1 MKRASGVFSY
11 RKSGGRTLR
20 KTNTDQPGH
29 PGDARVQEFLDMIA
43 PSVVKF
49 NTDHFIC
56 GNTFRCVWA
65 LREYPTS
72 TEEQAI
78 LKRLGEKDGVTLRIY
93 TRHVN
98 AAEERKIISNAANKN
113 RMERANTNDLQQTVM
128 AESNLQDV
136 ATIVA
141 QTHRNRE
148 PLLHTAVYIEL
159 SASDYDRLKLLQT
172 EVLTE
177 LIRSKLNVD
186 RLMLRQQQG
195 FQSVMPSGR
204 NVFRDQFER
213 VLPASSV
220 ANLYPFNYSGKT
232 DPHGFYVG
240 RDKFGSNVLVDF
252 NQRAEDK
259 TNGSILILGN
269 SGQGKSYLLKLILCN
284 LRESGMN
291 VICLD
296 PEMEYE
302 DLTNNLQGCF
312 IDLMG
317 GRYIINPLEPKVWDE
332 GDGPEDPDAPKTF
345 RISSRL
351 SQHISFLKDFF
362 RSYKDFTDREID
374 VIEIMLQK
382 LYQSRGL
389 SDQTDFQMLEP
400 EDYPTLSEM
409 YDFIEAEYKG
419 FDEKKRQLYTA
430 DLLQNIL
437 LGLHSMCKG
446 AESKFFNGH
455 TNITDSTF
463 VTFGVKGLLQA
474 SKSLKNALLFNV
486 LSYMSNELLTTGD
499 TAASLDE
506 FYLFLSNLT
515 AVEYVRNF
523 MKRVRKKNSAVII
536 ASQNLEDF
544 NIEGIREYTKPLFSI
559 PTHQFLFNAGAI
571 DEKFYIDTLQLE
583 PSEFSLI
590 RYPQRGVCL
599 YKCGNE
605 RYNLMV
611 TAPDY
616 KARLFGK
623 AGGR

>member
-1 MKRASGVFSY
+1 MR
-11 RKSGGRTLR
+11 R
-20 KTNTDQPGH
+20 TNTAAASEM
-29 PGDARVQEFLDMIA
+29 ARDVRIQEFLDMIA
-43 PSVVKF
+43 PSVIKF
-49 NTDHFIC
+49 ETDHFIC

-72 TEEQAI
+72 TDEQAI
-78 LKRLGEKDGVTLRIY
+78 LSHLGEKDGVTLRIY
-93 TRHVN
+93 TRHVTPM
-98 AAEERKIISNAANKN
+98 EEKKIISNAANKN
-113 RMERANTNDLQQTVM
+113 RMDRSNTNDLQQTVL

-141 QTHRNRE
+141 QMHRNRE
-148 PLLHTAVYIEL
+148 PLLHTAVYLEL
-159 SASDYDRLKLLQT
+159 CAHDIDQLKLLQT

-177 LIRSKLNVD
+177 LIRAKLNVD

-195 FQSVMPSGR
+195 FRCVMPTGW
-204 NVFRDQFER
+204 NLFRDQFER

-232 DPHGFYVG
+232 DPNGFYIG

-252 NQRAEDK
+252 NRRADDK
-259 TNGSILILGN
+259 TNANILILGN
-269 SGQGKSYLLKLILCN
+269 SGQGKSYLLKLLLTN
-284 LRESGMN
+284 LRESGMRI
-291 VICLD
+291 VALD

-302 DLTNNLQGCF
+302 DLTNNLGGCF
-312 IDLMG
+312 IDLMSG
-317 GRYIINPLEPKVWDE
+317 EFLINPLEPKTWDDT
-332 GDGPEDPDAPKTF
+332 GSPEDLDAPQTF
-345 RISSRL
+345 RIRSRL

-362 RSYKDFTDREID
+362 RSYKDFSDREID

-382 LYQSRGL
+382 LYTKWGISDQSPFDRMASTDYPIL
-389 SDQTDFQMLEP
+389 SDF
-400 EDYPTLSEM
+400 YA
-409 YDFIEAEYKG
+409 FIEQEYKD
-419 FDEKKRQLYTA
+419 FDENKRQLYTA
-430 DLLQNIL
+430 EMLQSIL
-437 LGLHSMCKG
+437 LGLNSMCVG

-455 TNITDSTF
+455 TNITDAGF
-463 VTFGVKGLLQA
+463 ITFGVKGLLQA
-474 SKSLKNALLFNV
+474 GRSLKNALLFNI
-486 LSYMSNELLTTGD
+486 LSFMSDELLTEGN

-523 MKRVRKKNSAVII
+523 MKRVRKKESAVII

-544 NIEGIREYTKPLFSI
+544 NLDGVKEYTKPLFSI
-559 PTHQFLFNAGAI
+559 PTHQFLFNAGSI
-571 DEKFYIDTLQLE
+571 DARFYTDTLQLE
-583 PSEFSLI
+583 DSEYNLI

-611 TAPDY
+611 HAPEH

>member
-1 MKRASGVFSY
+1 MR
-11 RKSGGRTLR
+11 R
-20 KTNTDQPGH
+20 TNTAAAPEMT
-29 PGDARVQEFLDMIA
+29 GDVRIQEFLDMIA
-43 PSVVKF
+43 PSVIKF
-49 NTDHFIC
+49 ETDHFIC

-72 TEEQAI
+72 TDEQAI
-78 LKRLGEKDGVTLRIY
+78 LSHLGEKDGVTLRIY
-93 TRHVN
+93 TRHVTPM
-98 AAEERKIISNAANKN
+98 EEKKIISNAANKN
-113 RMERANTNDLQQTVM
+113 RMDRSNTNDLQQTVL

-141 QTHRNRE
+141 QMHRNRE
-148 PLLHTAVYIEL
+148 PLLHTAVYLEL
-159 SASDYDRLKLLQT
+159 CAHDIDQLKLLQT

-177 LIRSKLNVD
+177 LIRAKLNVD

-195 FQSVMPSGR
+195 FQCVMPTGW
-204 NVFRDQFER
+204 NLFRDQFER

-232 DPHGFYVG
+232 DPNGFYIG

-252 NQRAEDK
+252 NRRADDK
-259 TNGSILILGN
+259 TNANILILGN
-269 SGQGKSYLLKLILCN
+269 SGQGKSYLLKLLLTN
-284 LRESGMN
+284 LRESGMRI
-291 VICLD
+291 VALD

-302 DLTNNLQGCF
+302 DLTNNLGGCF
-312 IDLMG
+312 IDLMSG
-317 GRYIINPLEPKVWDE
+317 EFLINPLEPKTWDDT
-332 GDGPEDPDAPKTF
+332 GSPEDLDAPQTF
-345 RISSRL
+345 RIRSRL

-362 RSYKDFTDREID
+362 RSYKDFSDREID

-382 LYQSRGL
+382 LYTKWGISDQSPFDRMASTDYPIL
-389 SDQTDFQMLEP
+389 SDF
-400 EDYPTLSEM
+400 YS
-409 YDFIEAEYKG
+409 FIEQEYKD
-419 FDEKKRQLYTA
+419 FDENKRQLYTA
-430 DLLQNIL
+430 EMLQSIL
-437 LGLHSMCKG
+437 LGLNSMCVG

-455 TNITDSTF
+455 TNITDAGF
-463 VTFGVKGLLQA
+463 ITFGVKGLLQA
-474 SKSLKNALLFNV
+474 GRSLKNALLFNI
-486 LSYMSNELLTTGD
+486 LSFMSDELLTEGN

-523 MKRVRKKNSAVII
+523 MKRVRKKESAVII

-544 NIEGIREYTKPLFSI
+544 NLDGVKEYTKPLFSI
-559 PTHQFLFNAGAI
+559 PTHQFLFNAGSI
-571 DEKFYIDTLQLE
+571 DAKFYTDTLQLE
-583 PSEFSLI
+583 DSEYNLI

-611 TAPDY
+611 HAPEH

>member
-1 MKRASGVFSY
+1 MR
-11 RKSGGRTLR
+11 R
-20 KTNTDQPGH
+20 TNTAAAPEMA
-29 PGDARVQEFLDMIA
+29 GDVRIQEFLDMIA
-43 PSVVKF
+43 PSVIKF
-49 NTDHFIC
+49 ETDHFIC

-72 TEEQAI
+72 TDEQAI
-78 LKRLGEKDGVTLRIY
+78 LSHLGEKDGVTLRIY
-93 TRHVN
+93 TRHVTPM
-98 AAEERKIISNAANKN
+98 EEKKIISNAANKN
-113 RMERANTNDLQQTVM
+113 RMDRSNTNDLQQTVL

-141 QTHRNRE
+141 QMHRNRE
-148 PLLHTAVYIEL
+148 PLLHTAVYLEL
-159 SASDYDRLKLLQT
+159 CAHDIDQLKLLQT

-177 LIRSKLNVD
+177 LIRAKLNVD

-195 FQSVMPSGR
+195 FQCVMPTGW
-204 NVFRDQFER
+204 NLFRDQFER

-232 DPHGFYVG
+232 DPNGFYIG

-252 NQRAEDK
+252 NRRADDK
-259 TNGSILILGN
+259 TNANILILGN
-269 SGQGKSYLLKLILCN
+269 SGQGKSYLLKLLLTN
-284 LRESGMN
+284 LRESGMRI
-291 VICLD
+291 VALD

-302 DLTNNLQGCF
+302 DLTNHLGGCF
-312 IDLMG
+312 IDLMSG
-317 GRYIINPLEPKVWDE
+317 EFLINPLEPKTWDDT
-332 GDGPEDPDAPKTF
+332 GSPEDLDAPQTF
-345 RISSRL
+345 RIRSRL

-362 RSYKDFTDREID
+362 RSYKDFSDREID

-382 LYQSRGL
+382 LYTKWGISDQSPFDRMVSTDYPIL
-389 SDQTDFQMLEP
+389 SDF
-400 EDYPTLSEM
+400 YA
-409 YDFIEAEYKG
+409 FIEQEYKD
-419 FDEKKRQLYTA
+419 FDENKRQLYTA
-430 DLLQNIL
+430 EMLQSIL
-437 LGLHSMCKG
+437 LGLNSMCVG

-455 TNITDSTF
+455 TNITDAGF
-463 VTFGVKGLLQA
+463 ITFGVKGLLQA
-474 SKSLKNALLFNV
+474 GRSLKNALLFNI
-486 LSYMSNELLTTGD
+486 LSFMSDELLTEGN

-523 MKRVRKKNSAVII
+523 MKRVRKKESAVII

-544 NIEGIREYTKPLFSI
+544 NLDGVKEYTKPLFSI
-559 PTHQFLFNAGAI
+559 PTHQFLFNAGSI
-571 DEKFYIDTLQLE
+571 DARFYTDTLQLE
-583 PSEFSLI
+583 DSEYNLI

-611 TAPDY
+611 HAPEH

>member
-1 MKRASGVFSY
+1 M
-11 RKSGGRTLR
+11 
-20 KTNTDQPGH
+20 
-29 PGDARVQEFLDMIA
+29 
-43 PSVVKF
+43 
-49 NTDHFIC
+49 
-56 GNTFRCVWA
+56 
-65 LREYPTS
+65 
-72 TEEQAI
+72 
-78 LKRLGEKDGVTLRIY
+78 
-93 TRHVN
+93 
-98 AAEERKIISNAANKN
+98 
-113 RMERANTNDLQQTVM
+113 
-128 AESNLQDV
+128 
-136 ATIVA
+136 
-141 QTHRNRE
+141 
-148 PLLHTAVYIEL
+148 
-159 SASDYDRLKLLQT
+159 
-172 EVLTE
+172 
-177 LIRSKLNVD
+177 
-186 RLMLRQQQG
+186 
-195 FQSVMPSGR
+195 
-204 NVFRDQFER
+204 
-213 VLPASSV
+213 
-220 ANLYPFNYSGKT
+220 
-232 DPHGFYVG
+232 
-240 RDKFGSNVLVDF
+240 
-252 NQRAEDK
+252 
-259 TNGSILILGN
+259 
-269 SGQGKSYLLKLILCN
+269 
-284 LRESGMN
+284 
-291 VICLD
+291 
-296 PEMEYE
+296 
-302 DLTNNLQGCF
+302 
-312 IDLMG
+312 
-317 GRYIINPLEPKVWDE
+317 
-332 GDGPEDPDAPKTF
+332 
-345 RISSRL
+345 
-351 SQHISFLKDFF
+351 
-362 RSYKDFTDREID
+362 
-374 VIEIMLQK
+374 
-382 LYQSRGL
+382 
-389 SDQTDFQMLEP
+389 
-400 EDYPTLSEM
+400 
-409 YDFIEAEYKG
+409 EYKG
-419 FDEKKRQLYTA
+419 FDEKERQLYTA
-430 DLLQNIL
+430 ELLQNIL

>member
-1 MKRASGVFSY
+1 MR
-11 RKSGGRTLR
+11 R
-20 KTNTDQPGH
+20 TNTAAAPEIA
-29 PGDARVQEFLDMIA
+29 GDVRIQEFLDMIA
-43 PSVVKF
+43 PSVIKF
-49 NTDHFIC
+49 ETDHFIC

-72 TEEQAI
+72 TDEQAI
-78 LKRLGEKDGVTLRIY
+78 LSHLGEKDGVTLRIY
-93 TRHVN
+93 TRHVTPM
-98 AAEERKIISNAANKN
+98 EEKKIISNAANKN
-113 RMERANTNDLQQTVM
+113 RMDRSNTNDLQQTVL

-141 QTHRNRE
+141 QMHRNRE
-148 PLLHTAVYIEL
+148 PLLHPAVYLEL
-159 SASDYDRLKLLQT
+159 CAHDIDQLKLLQT

-177 LIRSKLNVD
+177 LIRAKLNVD

-195 FQSVMPSGR
+195 FQCVMPTGW
-204 NVFRDQFER
+204 NLFRDQFER

-232 DPHGFYVG
+232 DPNGFYIG

-252 NQRAEDK
+252 NRRADDK
-259 TNGSILILGN
+259 TNANILILGN
-269 SGQGKSYLLKLILCN
+269 SGQGKSYLLKLLLTN
-284 LRESGMN
+284 LRESGMRI
-291 VICLD
+291 VALD

-302 DLTNNLQGCF
+302 DLTNNLGGCF
-312 IDLMG
+312 IDLMSG
-317 GRYIINPLEPKVWDE
+317 EFLINPLEPKTWDDT
-332 GDGPEDPDAPKTF
+332 GSPEDLDAPQTF
-345 RISSRL
+345 RIRSRL

-362 RSYKDFTDREID
+362 RSYKDFSDREID

-382 LYQSRGL
+382 LYTKWGISDQSPFDRMASTDYPIL
-389 SDQTDFQMLEP
+389 SDF
-400 EDYPTLSEM
+400 YA
-409 YDFIEAEYKG
+409 FIEQEYKD
-419 FDEKKRQLYTA
+419 FDENKRQLYTA
-430 DLLQNIL
+430 EMLQSIL
-437 LGLHSMCKG
+437 LGLNSMCVG

-455 TNITDSTF
+455 TNITDAGF
-463 VTFGVKGLLQA
+463 ITFGVKGLLQA
-474 SKSLKNALLFNV
+474 GRSLKNALLFNI
-486 LSYMSNELLTTGD
+486 LSFMSDELLTEGN

-523 MKRVRKKNSAVII
+523 MKRVRKKESAVII

-544 NIEGIREYTKPLFSI
+544 NLDGVKEYTKPLFSI
-559 PTHQFLFNAGAI
+559 PTHQFLFNAGSI
-571 DEKFYIDTLQLE
+571 DARFYTDTLQLE
-583 PSEFSLI
+583 DSEYNLI

-611 TAPDY
+611 HAPEH

>member
-1 MKRASGVFSY
+1 M
-11 RKSGGRTLR
+11 R
-20 KTNTDQPGH
+20 KTNAAPV
-29 PGDARVQEFLDMIA
+29 PERAGDVRIQEFLDMIA
-43 PSVVKF
+43 PSIIKF
-49 NTDHFIC
+49 ETDHFIC

-65 LREYPTS
+65 LREYPTA
-72 TEEQAI
+72 TDEQAI
-78 LKRLGEKDGVTLRIY
+78 LSHLGEKDGVTLRIY
-93 TRHVN
+93 TRHVTPM
-98 AAEERKIISNAANKN
+98 EEKKIISNAANKN
-113 RMERANTNDLQQTVM
+113 RMDRSNTNDLQQTVL

-136 ATIVA
+136 ATIVT
-141 QTHRNRE
+141 QMHRNRE
-148 PLLHTAVYIEL
+148 PLLHTAVYLEL
-159 SASDYDRLKLLQT
+159 CAHNIDQLKLLQT

-177 LIRSKLNVD
+177 LIRAKLNVD

-195 FQSVMPSGR
+195 FQCVMPTGW
-204 NVFRDQFER
+204 NLFGDQFER

-232 DPHGFYVG
+232 DPNGFYIG

-252 NQRAEDK
+252 NRRADDK
-259 TNGSILILGN
+259 TNANILILGN
-269 SGQGKSYLLKLILCN
+269 SGQGKSYLLKLLLTN
-284 LRESGMN
+284 LRESGMRI
-291 VICLD
+291 VALD

-302 DLTNNLQGCF
+302 DLTNNLGGCF
-312 IDLMG
+312 IDLMSG
-317 GRYIINPLEPKVWDE
+317 KYLINPLEPKTWDE
-332 GDGPEDPDAPKTF
+332 AGSPEDLDAPQTF
-345 RISSRL
+345 RIRSRL

-382 LYQSRGL
+382 LYTKWGISDQSPFDRMVSTDYPIL
-389 SDQTDFQMLEP
+389 SDL
-400 EDYPTLSEM
+400 YAL
-409 YDFIEAEYKG
+409 IEQEYKE
-419 FDEKKRQLYTA
+419 FNEDKRQLYTA
-430 DLLQNIL
+430 EMLQSIL
-437 LGLHSMCKG
+437 LGLNSMCAG

-455 TNITDSTF
+455 TNITDSGF
-463 VTFGVKGLLQA
+463 IAFGVKGLLQA
-474 SKSLKNALLFNV
+474 GRSLKNTLLFNI
-486 LSYMSNELLTTGD
+486 LSFMSDELLTEGN

-523 MKRVRKKNSAVII
+523 MKRVRKKDSAVII

-544 NIEGIREYTKPLFSI
+544 NLDGVKEYTKPLFSI
-559 PTHQFLFNAGAI
+559 PTHQFLFNAGSI
-571 DEKFYIDTLQLE
+571 DARFYTDTLQLE
-583 PSEFSLI
+583 ESEYNLI

-611 TAPDY
+611 HAPEH

>member
-1 MKRASGVFSY
+1 MRTKRQETMETHGE
-11 RKSGGRTLR
+11 
-20 KTNTDQPGH
+20 P
-29 PGDARVQEFLDMIA
+29 RVQEFLDMIA
-43 PSVVKF
+43 PSVIQF
-49 NTDHFIC
+49 YTDHFIC

-78 LKRLGEKDGVTLRIY
+78 LQHLGEKDGVTLKIY

-98 AAEERKIISNAANKN
+98 AAEERKIISNATSKN
-113 RMERANTNDLQQTVM
+113 RMNQSNPNDLQQTVL

-136 ATIVA
+136 AAIVA
-141 QTHRNRE
+141 RTHRNRE
-148 PLLHTAVYIEL
+148 PLLHTAVYLEL
-159 SASDYDRLKLLQT
+159 TAPEYDRLKLLQT

-177 LIRSKLNVD
+177 LIRAKLNVD
-186 RLMLRQQQG
+186 RLLLRQQQG

-204 NVFRDQFER
+204 NVFKDQFER

-232 DPHGFYVG
+232 DPHGFYIG

-252 NQRAEDK
+252 NQRADDK

-284 LRESGMN
+284 LREAGMN

-302 DLTNNLQGCF
+302 DLTNNTGGCF

-317 GRYIINPLEPKVWDE
+317 GRFLINPLEPKMWNE
-332 GDGPEDPDAPKTF
+332 GEEQGDLDAPEAF
-345 RISSRL
+345 RIRSRL

-362 RSYKDFTDREID
+362 GTYKDFSDREKD
-374 VIEIMLQK
+374 VLEIMLQRM
-382 LYQSRGL
+382 YGSFGI
-389 SDQTDFQMLEP
+389 TDDANFHELGP
-400 EDYPTLSEM
+400 KDYPVMSEL
-409 YDFIEAEYKG
+409 YDFIEAEYKSY
-419 FDEKKRQLYTA
+419 DSKKRQLYTEEQ
-430 DLLQNIL
+430 LQNIL

-446 AESKFFNGH
+446 PDAKFFNGH
-455 TNITDSTF
+455 TNITDSSF
-463 VTFGVKGLLQA
+463 ITFGVKGVLQA
-474 SKSLKNALLFNV
+474 SRNLRDALLFNT
-486 LSYMSNELLTTGD
+486 LSFMSNRLLTVGN
-499 TAASLDE
+499 TAAGLDE

-515 AVEYVRNF
+515 AVEYTRNF
-523 MKRVRKKNSAVII
+523 MKRVRKKNSSVIL

-559 PTHQFLFNAGAI
+559 PTHQFLFNAGAV
-571 DEKFYIDTLQLE
+571 DEKFYTETLQLE
-583 PSEFSLI
+583 ASEFQLI
-590 RYPQRGVCL
+590 RYPQRGICL

-611 TAPDY
+611 TAPEY

>member
-1 MKRASGVFSY
+1 MKRANAAPMAEQENV
-11 RKSGGRTLR
+11 
-20 KTNTDQPGH
+20 H
-29 PGDARVQEFLDMIA
+29 IQEFLDMVA
-43 PSVVKF
+43 PSVIQF
-49 NTDHFIC
+49 YTDYFIC

-78 LKRLGEKDGVTLRIY
+78 LKRLGEKDGVTLKIY

-98 AAEERKIISNAANKN
+98 AAEERKIISNAASKN
-113 RMERANTNDLQQTVM
+113 RMNQANTNDLQQTVM

-136 ATIVA
+136 AAIVA
-141 QTHRNRE
+141 RTHRNRE

-159 SASDYDRLKLLQT
+159 TATEYDRLKLLQT

-186 RLMLRQQQG
+186 RLLLRQKQG
-195 FQSVMPSGR
+195 FQCVMPSGR
-204 NVFRDQFER
+204 NVFKDQFER

-240 RDKFGSNVLVDF
+240 KDKFGSNILVDF
-252 NQRAEDK
+252 NQRADDK

-296 PEMEYE
+296 AEMEYM
-302 DLTNNLQGCF
+302 DLTDNLGGCF
-312 IDLMG
+312 CDLMG
-317 GRYIINPLEPKVWDE
+317 GRFLINPLEPKMWNE
-332 GDGPEDPDAPKTF
+332 GDGPEDPDAPVTF
-345 RISSRL
+345 RIDSRL

-362 RSYKDFTDREID
+362 GTYKDFTDREKD
-374 VIEIMLQK
+374 VLEIMLQRMYAK
-382 LYQSRGL
+382 LGIT
-389 SDQTDFQMLEP
+389 DETDFQMLGP
-400 EDYPTLSEM
+400 KDYPILSEL
-409 YDFIEAEYKG
+409 YDFIEAEYKA
-419 FDEKKRQLYTA
+419 FDNEKRQLYTA
-430 DLLQNIL
+430 ELLQNIL

-446 AESKFFNGH
+446 PDSKFFNGY
-455 TNITDSTF
+455 TNITDSSF
-463 VTFGVKGLLQA
+463 ITFGLKGVMQA
-474 SKSLKNALLFNV
+474 SRNLRDALLFNT
-486 LSYMSNELLTTGD
+486 LSFMSNWLLTVGN
-499 TAASLDE
+499 TAAALDE

-523 MKRVRKKNSAVII
+523 MKRVRKKNSAVIL

-559 PTHQFLFNAGAI
+559 PTHQFLFNAGAV
-571 DEKFYIDTLQLE
+571 DEKFYTDTLQLE
-583 PSEFSLI
+583 TSEFNLI

-616 KARLFGK
+616 KAKLFGK
-623 AGGR
+623 AGGH